1 MKETD
6 EMDNRKKVW
15 YILCVVVILI
25 SLISFVIN
33 LATGACT
40 GSIETAAG
48 DQVPMKCYWTVKMVT
63 YAMLIPALMSVT
75 AIILRDHKASVA
87 CAVAVILISLFML
100 FTMSDLGIGICPTA
114 GMHCRMAAGVMKA
127 ASVLQIII
135 AAVQAVECRNSG
147 ADADDADERPK
158 RRF

>member
-1 MKETD
+1 
-6 EMDNRKKVW
+6 MDNRKKVW

-100 FTMSDLGIGICPTA
+100 SLCPIWA
-114 GMHCRMAAGVMKA
+114 
-127 ASVLQIII
+127 
-135 AAVQAVECRNSG
+135 
-147 ADADDADERPK
+147 
-158 RRF
+158 

>member
-1 MKETD
+1 MGS
-6 EMDNRKKVW
+6 RKKTG
-15 YILCVVVILI
+15 YILCAVVILI
-25 SLISFVIN
+25 SLISFVIS

-48 DQVPMKCYWTVKMVT
+48 DQVPMKCHWTVKMVT
-63 YAMLIPALMSVT
+63 YAMLMPALMSVT
-75 AIILRDHKASVA
+75 AFILRDRKASAA

-114 GMHCRMAAGVMKA
+114 GMHCRMAAGIMRA
-127 ASVLQIII
+127 ASVMMIVI
-135 AAVQAVECRNSG
+135 AAVQAALCMSSRTDEDNTG
-147 ADADDADERPK
+147 ERPK